1 MKKIYEKIKC
11 PICKEKNFSVLK
23 KNQNPDLSLKQIKK
37 YYLSS
42 SDNIMSDQLSKCI
55 KCDFVYL
62 NPRVNSKIVLQS
74 YKNNPDKEFVKHNK
88 FRLKSFELNFLRIKK
103 SLKIKNVSNYK
114 ILDVGTGGGTF
125 LQAAKNLGF
134 KASGVEP
141 NKWLV
146 NYIKKN
152 LKLNIIAGT
161 LNDIKNKRYNLI
173 CFWDVF
179 EHVTDVN
186 KTLIHCKKIL
196 NKNGQILINIPDYG
210 RLARKVLGFKWPF
223 FLNVHLYYFDKKTL
237 TKLLNKHGFKYQKS
251 ILHLQALPI
260 KYVLKRA
267 GVYFSFFN
275 IINNFIPESL
285 NFGIWYNVGQRL
297 FLFKK

>member
-1 MKKIYEKIKC
+1 MNKIYEKIKC
-11 PICKEKNFSVLK
+11 PICNEKNFSVLK
-23 KNQNPDLSLKQIKK
+23 KNQNPDLSLKEIQKF
-37 YYLSS
+37 YLSS
-42 SDNIMSDQLSKCI
+42 SDSLMIDQLSKCL

-74 YKNNPDKEFVKHNK
+74 YKDNPDKEFVKHNK
-88 FRLKSFELNFLRIKK
+88 LRFKSFELNFLRIKK
-103 SLKIKNVSNYK
+103 NLRIKNINSYK

-125 LQAAKNLGF
+125 LQVVENLGF
-134 KASGVEP
+134 KALGVEP

-146 NYIKKN
+146 NYIKKKS
-152 LKLNIIAGT
+152 KLNIHAGT
-161 LNDIKNKRYNLI
+161 LNDIKNKGFNLI

-196 NKNGQILINIPDYG
+196 KRDGQILINIPDYG
-210 RLARKVLGFKWPF
+210 SIARKVLGFKWPF
-223 FLNVHLYYFDKKTL
+223 FLNVHLYYFNKKTL
-237 TKLLNKHGFKYQKS
+237 TKLLNKHGFKYEKS
-251 ILHLQALPI
+251 ILHFQILPI

-267 GVYFSFFN
+267 GAYFSFFN
-275 IINNFIPESL
+275 IINGFIPEKL